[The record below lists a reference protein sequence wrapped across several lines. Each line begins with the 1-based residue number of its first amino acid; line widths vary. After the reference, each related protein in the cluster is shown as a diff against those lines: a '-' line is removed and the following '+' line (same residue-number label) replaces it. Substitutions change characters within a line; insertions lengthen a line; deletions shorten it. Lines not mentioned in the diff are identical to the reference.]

1 MRPRIHAESPLEQL
15 GLWLNLVPV
24 SAAEAM
30 FGMGIARAV
39 MAGQKLGVFRA
50 LARHSASGSA
60 VANACGIDPVGAR
73 HLLRCLCALG
83 HVSESDGV
91 YALSKTARK
100 WLDPE
105 SSTYVGTFLEF
116 NYDQWEWWSGLE
128 ESLEGRQ
135 TRGIHSYPADD
146 PYWRRYITGMFE
158 LARLTAPEVA
168 RHVKLPANAERI
180 LDVAGGHGWFAA
192 EICRRNPRVSA
203 TVIDLPG
210 SAKIGREIIAAA
222 GRSDRIQHVDGD
234 ALSADLGGPYDAALC
249 FGIIHHLSPE
259 QNGLL
264 FKRVAA
270 ALNPGGILA
279 VLDMFE
285 PPAGQK
291 ANTSAFLG
299 LHFYLTSG
307 ASTYTEDDLKDWLA
321 DAGFTGPRRARLRS
335 IPLETLYQA
344 VKP

>member
-1 MRPRIHAESPLEQL
+1 
-15 GLWLNLVPV
+15 
-24 SAAEAM
+24 M

-39 MAGQKLGVFRA
+39 MAGQRLGVFRE
-50 LARHSASGSA
+50 LARRSSSDSAIA
-60 VANACGIDPVGAR
+60 QTCGIDPEGAR

-91 YALSKTARK
+91 YTLSKTARK

-105 SSTYVGTFLEF
+105 SPTYVGTFLEF

-128 ESLEGRQ
+128 ESLRGRKP
-135 TRGIHSYPADD
+135 RGIHSYPVDD
-146 PYWRRYITGMFE
+146 PYWRRYITGMFK

-168 RHVKLPANAERI
+168 SRVKLPANTERI

-192 EICRRNPRVSA
+192 EICRRTSKVSA

-210 SAKIGREIIAAA
+210 SAYIGREIIAAA
-222 GRSDRIQHVDGD
+222 GLTERVQHIEGD
-234 ALSADLGGPYDAALC
+234 ALAADLGGPYDAALC

-270 ALNPGGILA
+270 ALNPGGTLA

-285 PPAGQK
+285 PPSGRK
-291 ANTSAFLG
+291 ADSSAFLG
-299 LHFYLTSG
+299 LHFFLTSG
-307 ASTYTEDDLKDWLA
+307 ARTYTENDLKVWLA
-321 DAGFTGPRRARLRS
+321 GAGFTAPRRTRLRS

-344 VKP
+344 AKRITR